1 MFCLAGPTYSGL
13 GDSTTS
19 NESRPGFVESTSHTD
34 LLLSQDNT
42 AATTAVVTG
51 GSNWRKSGHVNPLYQ
66 QSSNQSLA
74 NNDDDD
80 DDSYNRP
87 PSARSSYSNYH
98 GARALGHLSP
108 SNNYGQATAQ
118 VPVVNSYRRSQN
130 TARQSLRNAA
140 FLNSG
145 PPAYRSQGNLDSETV
160 I

>member
-1 MFCLAGPTYSGL
+1 M
-13 GDSTTS
+13 
-19 NESRPGFVESTSHTD
+19 ESTSHTD
-34 LLLSQDNT
+34 LLISQDHPPSSAMIMGTN
-42 AATTAVVTG
+42 
-51 GSNWRKSGHVNPLYQ
+51 NWRKSGHVNPLYQ

-74 NNDDDD
+74 NHDDDD
-80 DDSYNRP
+80 DDTYNRP

-130 TARQSLRNAA
+130 SGRQSLRNAA